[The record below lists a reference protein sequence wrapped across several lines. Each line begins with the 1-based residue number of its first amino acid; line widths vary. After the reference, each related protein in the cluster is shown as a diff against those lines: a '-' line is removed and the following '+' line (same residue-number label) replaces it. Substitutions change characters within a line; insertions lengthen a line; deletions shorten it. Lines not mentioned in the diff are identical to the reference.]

1 MKLKISII
9 FLLFAMFLTLSA
21 CSQSNNNPS
30 NEKITNSPVITES
43 KNKESDVRTFA
54 LSDYTYEVEFIDENE
69 ILKIKESYDIDNTDS
84 ISKIVYVPFIDE
96 LNTKETTSKY
106 TIKELESEEKN
117 VDLIYSSQFE
127 APSGVARIERT
138 MSAKNVFYEKCD
150 NKELE
155 NALQNTYNFDMS
167 KDYKINKEYEI
178 KVDEGSTKQIKAYEI
193 DRECFYEILKDD
205 NSLGMGKLDKPMGT
219 LIVFE

>member
-9 FLLFAMFLTLSA
+9 FLLFVMSTFLSS
-21 CSQSNNNPS
+21 CSQSNNDLS
-30 NEKITNSPVITES
+30 NEKNINSSVTIKS
-43 KNKESDVRTFA
+43 NNKKSDIKTFD

-69 ILKIKESYDIDNTDS
+69 ILKIKESYDLDNSDS
-84 ISKIVYVPFIDE
+84 ISKVVYVPIIDE
-96 LNTKETTSKY
+96 SNNEDTTSKY
-106 TIKELESEEKN
+106 KIKELESEEKN

-138 MSAKNVFYEKCD
+138 MSVKNVFDENCD
-150 NKELE
+150 NNELE

-178 KVDEGSTKQIKAYEI
+178 KVDEGSTKKVKAYEI
-193 DRECFYEILKDD
+193 ARECSYEVLKDD
-205 NSLGMGKLDKPMGT
+205 NYIGTGKLTKPMGT

>member
-21 CSQSNNNPS
+21 CSQSNNDPS

-54 LSDYTYEVEFIDENE
+54 LSDYTYEVEFIDEND
-69 ILKIKESYDIDNTDS
+69 ILKIKESYDLDNTDS

-138 MSAKNVFYEKCD
+138 MSAKNVFYEKCKHKKRTHFPKGKWVPCYSKYNLID
-150 NKELE
+150 YLAFAAFAA
-155 NALQNTYNFDMS
+155 ALLADFLFCHITQSGPAMHT
-167 KDYKINKEYEI
+167 
-178 KVDEGSTKQIKAYEI
+178 DE
-193 DRECFYEILKDD
+193 
-205 NSLGMGKLDKPMGT
+205 
-219 LIVFE
+219 